1 MSAIVIAGLVTLL
14 VGLAGWAIST
24 PLARGASRSRAY
36 LLPNADHEAFRRKQ
50 LISIRITATAL
61 SLFGAGV
68 AIFGLVGGG

>member
-1 MSAIVIAGLVTLL
+1 MSAIVIAGLITLL
-14 VGLAGWAIST
+14 VGLAGWAISA

-68 AIFGLVGGG
+68 VIYGLLGGG

>member
-1 MSAIVIAGLVTLL
+1 LAVLL
-14 VGLAGWAIST
+14 VGLAGWAISA

-50 LISIRITATAL
+50 LVSIRITATAF

-68 AIFGLVGGG
+68 VIFGLLVG

>member
-1 MSAIVIAGLVTLL
+1 MSPIAIGGLAVLL
-14 VGLAGWAIST
+14 VGLAGWAISA

-61 SLFGAGV
+61 SLFGAGFV
-68 AIFGLVGGG
+68 IYVLLGGG